1 MDTGRITQVLCT
13 IGNASI
19 DEAERYMSL
28 IEMNCAEFSDREY
41 NETDTALLEYYVAAK
56 TNYQIALAR
65 NDGEISSFSAGD
77 VKVTASSGN
86 AIQNA
91 KALYESAYS
100 GISHLAKDRG
110 FCFMEV

>member
-1 MDTGRITQVLCT
+1 MDTGRIAEGLCT
-13 IGNASI
+13 IGSVSL
-19 DEAERYMSL
+19 DEVQRYMSL
-28 IEMNCAEFSDREY
+28 IELNCAEFSDREY
-41 NETDTALLEYYVAAK
+41 NEADTALLEYYVAAK
-56 TNYQIALAR
+56 TNYQISLAR
-65 NDGEISSFSAGD
+65 NEGEISSFSAGD

-86 AIQNA
+86 TIQNA